1 MSLNIGDKAPNFEI
15 EIKGKIIK
23 PGSSDNKKI
32 VLYFYPKDNTP
43 GCTAEACDFR
53 DNIEKFE
60 KNNVII
66 IGVSKDSEKSHDN
79 FTDKH
84 KLNFPLI
91 SDTETKLCQDYEIW
105 VEKSLYGKKYMGIE
119 RTTFVIDEKG
129 KIENIWKKV
138 KVKNHIS
145 EILNFLKIK

>member
-15 EIKGKIIK
+15 EINGKKIS
-23 PGSSDNKKI
+23 PSNSDNKKI
-32 VLYFYPKDNTP
+32 ILYFYPKDNTP

-66 IGVSKDSEKSHDN
+66 IGVSKDSKKSHDK
-79 FTDKH
+79 FIDKH
-84 KLNFPLI
+84 ELNFPLI
-91 SDTETKLCQDYEIW
+91 SDPETKLCQDYGVW

-119 RTTFVIDEKG
+119 RTTFLISEDG

-138 KVKNHIS
+138 KVKNHIK
-145 EILNFLKIK
+145 EIQDFLKIK